1 MGKRRRMRDGCEVSN
16 RKRTEMHP
24 ARRELLT
31 TITAME
37 VVRIP
42 EVIEA
47 ATLVVAAVALIVR
60 LYAKTDEATVLA
72 AEADPELHG
81 VVRVAERQIRA
92 VVFQIDV
99 LFYIKELGLI
109 LPSIKKHKVGVLG
122 I

>member
-1 MGKRRRMRDGCEVSN
+1 MGKRRRMSDGCEASS

-47 ATLVVAAVALIVR
+47 VALVVAAVALIVR
-60 LYAKTDEATVLA
+60 LYAETDEATVLA

-81 VVRVAERQIRA
+81 VGIQI
-92 VVFQIDV
+92 V
-99 LFYIKELGLI
+99 L
-109 LPSIKKHKVGVLG
+109 S
-122 I
+122 